1 MQISSRTLICSV
13 LFLDIVE
20 YSKRPVEEQI
30 QLKQAFNKLLTAALD
45 QVSQRDRIILDTG
58 DGAAVTFPG
67 DPEDALFTAISI
79 RDLAGA
85 LPVRMGIN
93 LGPVRLVRDINKQTS
108 IIGDG
113 INVAQ
118 RVMGFCEP
126 GKLLVSRSFF
136 EVVSCLSHDY
146 ANLFRYEGSRTDKH
160 VRAHEVYS
168 VQSET
173 TEARRLINAAT
184 ATRVRTR
191 RAAWWSS
198 RGPLGLRRDALI
210 AAPLVFFL
218 VVGTALGIR
227 AQRSSQPAPAAS
239 VAQVGVAEQPRPG
252 GAGTP
257 AAGTSTIPAPKA
269 EIPALQKPA
278 SRPAAER
285 PGAAQ
290 TPGPAHKPAASQ
302 TAAAAAASP
311 PTSAASGKVAPA
323 QAAAPAKPV
332 AKSAPARAADPQPAI
347 KPALIHLAV
356 SPWGEVFV
364 DGKSRGVSPPLRSLE
379 LAPGKH
385 TVEIRNTSFPIYIK
399 QVNARAGDR
408 IRIRHRFR

>member
-30 QLKQAFNKLLTAALD
+30 HLKQAFNKLLTAALD
-45 QVSQRDRIILDTG
+45 QVSSRDRIILDTG

-93 LGPVRLVRDINKQTS
+93 LGPVRLVRDLNKQTS

-118 RVMGFCEP
+118 RVMGFCDP
-126 GKLLVSRSFF
+126 GQLLVARSFF

-160 VRAHEVYS
+160 VRAHEIYS

-184 ATRVRTR
+184 ATRSRTR

-198 RGPLGLRRDALI
+198 RGPLGLRRDALV

-218 VVGTALGIR
+218 IVGTALGIR
-227 AQRSSQPAPAAS
+227 AQRSAQPTTGP
-239 VAQVGVAEQPRPG
+239 VQIGIAEQPRPVAPATP
-252 GAGTP
+252 GAGATGVQPPEAVSAVRQTPPGKP
-257 AAGTSTIPAPKA
+257 AAEPPATA
-269 EIPALQKPA
+269 AGQTARPAQKPA
-278 SRPAAER
+278 AAPTSGQSPGTRPSAANDTAAPGQDAATATMAPKREPARTAEPRPA
-285 PGAAQ
+285 
-290 TPGPAHKPAASQ
+290 T
-302 TAAAAAASP
+302 
-311 PTSAASGKVAPA
+311 
-323 QAAAPAKPV
+323 
-332 AKSAPARAADPQPAI
+332 

-356 SPWGEVFV
+356 SPWGEVYV
-364 DGKSRGVSPPLRSLE
+364 DGKSRGVSPPLRNLE
-379 LAPGKH
+379 VAPGKH

-399 QVNARAGDR
+399 KIDARAGER
-408 IRIRHRFR
+408 FRIRHRFR

>member
-45 QVSQRDRIILDTG
+45 QVAARDRIILDTG

-126 GKLLVSRSFF
+126 GQLMVSRSFF

-146 ANLFRYEGSRTDKH
+146 ANLFRHEGSRTDKH

-168 VQSET
+168 VQSDT
-173 TEARRLINAAT
+173 VEARRLINAASV
-184 ATRVRTR
+184 TRTRTR
-191 RAAWWSS
+191 RSARWSA

-210 AAPLVFFL
+210 AAPLAFFL
-218 VVGTALGIR
+218 IFGTALGIR
-227 AQRSSQPAPAAS
+227 GQRLPETPAPASIAS
-239 VAQVGVAEQPRPG
+239 SGTTAPPQRANPG
-252 GAGTP
+252 P
-257 AAGTSTIPAPKA
+257 PPAPKA
-269 EIPALQKPA
+269 AADAPRTDSAAARGAAGKQVVEPPAAGPLQAPRPARKPA
-278 SRPAAER
+278 PQPAA
-285 PGAAQ
+285 PAVSPAP
-290 TPGPAHKPAASQ
+290 TPSPANVPAVEKPAPAE
-302 TAAAAAASP
+302 TAAAAPPRASEP
-311 PTSAASGKVAPA
+311 RST
-323 QAAAPAKPV
+323 Q
-332 AKSAPARAADPQPAI
+332 QPA
-347 KPALIHLAV
+347 LLHLAV

-364 DGKSRGVSPPLRSLE
+364 DGKSRGVSPPLRSIE
-379 LAPGKH
+379 LTPGKH
-385 TVEIRNTSFPIYIK
+385 TVEIRNASFPIYLK
-399 QVNARAGDR
+399 RVDVRPGDR
-408 IRIRHRFR
+408 VRIRHRFQ

>member
-30 QLKQAFNKLLTAALD
+30 QLKQAFNRLLTAALD

-126 GKLLVSRSFF
+126 GRLLVSRSFF

-146 ANLFRYEGSRTDKH
+146 ANLFRYEGARTDKH
-160 VRAHEVYS
+160 VRAHEIYS

-210 AAPLVFFL
+210 AAPLVFLL

-227 AQRSSQPAPAAS
+227 AQRSSQPTVS
-239 VAQVGVAEQPRPG
+239 VAQIGVAEQPPPA

-257 AAGTSTIPAPKA
+257 PAGTSAAQASKA
-269 EIPALQKPA
+269 EIPAPQKPA
-278 SRPAAER
+278 SRPGA
-285 PGAAQ
+285 AAQ
-290 TPGPAHKPAASQ
+290 TPTPAHKPATSQ
-302 TAAAAAASP
+302 AAVAAQGASP
-311 PTSAASGKVAPA
+311 QTSAASGKGAPA
-323 QAAAPAKPV
+323 RTAASAKPV
-332 AKSAPARAADPQPAI
+332 ARSEPTRAAEPRPAL

-364 DGKSRGVSPPLRSLE
+364 DGKSRGVSPPLRSVE

-399 QVNARAGDR
+399 QINARAGDR